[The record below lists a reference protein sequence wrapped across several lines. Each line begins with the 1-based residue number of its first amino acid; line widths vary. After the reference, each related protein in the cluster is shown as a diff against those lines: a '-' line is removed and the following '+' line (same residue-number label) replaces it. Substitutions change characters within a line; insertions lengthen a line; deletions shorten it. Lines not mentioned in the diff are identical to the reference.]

1 MSWMRGLIF
10 VATMVLLNAAADA
23 EKIKDWQVIRAG
35 PGRCVAMDHAAGD
48 AGIGVGVS
56 DKMFMLVVWAP
67 GLPTPHGDHD
77 GTLSFDGK
85 AAIPVDAYG
94 YKDQLIIS
102 FDRGE
107 QAYAVTHSSEVT
119 VTANGGSHRYS
130 LEGLAAAA
138 EDVARCAGV
147 PPLDANGN

>member
-1 MSWMRGLIF
+1 MSRMRALIF
-10 VATMVLLNAAADA
+10 AATMVLLNAAADA
-23 EKIKDWQVIRAG
+23 EKIKDWQVARAG
-35 PGRCVAMDHAAGD
+35 PGRCLAMDHAAGD

-56 DKMFMLVVWAP
+56 DKMFMLIVWAP

-77 GTLSFDGK
+77 GTLSFD
-85 AAIPVDAYG
+85 APPIPIDAYG

-102 FDRGE
+102 FERGE

-130 LEGLAAAA
+130 LEGLATAA
-138 EDVARCAGV
+138 EGVARCAGV
-147 PPLDANGN
+147 PPLDTHDN